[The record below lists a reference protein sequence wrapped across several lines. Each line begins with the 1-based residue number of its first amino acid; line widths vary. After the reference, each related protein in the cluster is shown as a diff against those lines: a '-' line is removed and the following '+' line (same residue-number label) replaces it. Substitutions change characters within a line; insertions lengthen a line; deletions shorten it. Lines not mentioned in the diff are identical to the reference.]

1 MLVGQ
6 GEDECE
12 VVGCEFVVA
21 GRHAPALLDLVE
33 EPFDQI
39 TCAIQAGTKA
49 DWIFSMSPWRDVCP
63 RAMLA
68 DKCPDPVSIISA
80 ISQEH
85 CSRLE
90 ARQELGG
97 KSVVVSFP
105 SCERESYRQA
115 VLSTTA

>member
-1 MLVGQ
+1 ML
-6 GEDECE
+6 
-12 VVGCEFVVA
+12 
-21 GRHAPALLDLVE
+21 
-33 EPFDQI
+33 
-39 TCAIQAGTKA
+39 
-49 DWIFSMSPWRDVCP
+49 PWRDVCP

-80 ISQEH
+80 ITQEH

-115 VLSTTA
+115 VFIDHRMNLAAQPASRPAHGLFLVASRSSIRGTARGLLGNIGLMAAHSKSVSS